1 VRGKALVRG
10 GAPHMRED
18 ESDPTAERRR
28 RWYHIRPEPRR
39 RTDLMGF
46 NSVWWMLVVWLVV
59 IVVAVFPFPW
69 WW

>member
-1 VRGKALVRG
+1 
-10 GAPHMRED
+10 MRED

-28 RWYHIRPEPRR
+28 HWYHIRPEPRR